1 MFRTALLSAVLL
13 TAGLT
18 GAASA
23 AEVFPVMSRG
33 ESFSVDYSHDL
44 NNIVGGGFARA
55 SGGGQDVRI
64 SYADPDIGNKPAGI
78 PVFTGGTEGNVAY
91 VVMPNSTTLASR

>member
-13 TAGLT
+13 TTGLAG
-18 GAASA
+18 GASA
-23 AEVFPVMSRG
+23 AEVFPVTSQG
-33 ESFSVDYSHDL
+33 ESFSVDYSHDQ

-64 SYADPDIGNKPAGI
+64 SYADPSIGNKAPGI
-78 PVFTGGTEGNVAY
+78 PVFVGGSEGRIAY
-91 VVMPNSTTLASR
+91 ITAPASTTLASR

>member
-13 TAGLT
+13 TTGLV

-23 AEVFPVMSRG
+23 ADSFPVSSQG
-33 ESFSVDYSHDL
+33 ESFSADYSHDM

-55 SGGGQDVRI
+55 TGGNDVRI
-64 SYADPDIGNKPAGI
+64 SYADPSIGNKAPGI
-78 PVFTGGTEGNVAY
+78 PVFVGGSEGRIAY
-91 VVMPNSTTLASR
+91 IAPSHSATLAAR